1 MQTKIMFG
9 KFSQNKMN
17 TQRDIKDNKIR
28 RNFHNR
34 QRPNSIRVLHRNGEP
49 AKTPVIKSSSFVAES
64 INNFKKED
72 PFTIKKNIPSNNNHP
87 NTNNNSNKN
96 VKGSYQYSANKK
108 RRYNNIETPENRS
121 YKDQTK
127 RKTNLIPKPDIG
139 VIRIVPL
146 GGVEEIGKNMTA
158 IEIGD
163 DIIVI
168 DAGMQFK
175 TEDTPGI
182 DYIIP
187 NTTYLEE
194 RKDKIRAM
202 FVTHGHL
209 DHIGGIPLVMSRIGN
224 PPLYSRNLSILMIK
238 KRQEEF
244 PHLPPL
250 NVNIVEKD
258 SVIYAGKIRVRFFGV
273 THTVPDSM
281 GLIIET
287 PYGAIV
293 TPGDYKLDQIDG
305 KVTDEEEREY
315 SIFDKEKVLLLLT
328 DSTNVENEG
337 FALPEVKVHEGLS
350 KLIREVNGRIIIAAF
365 ASHITRLV
373 KIIEV
378 AEALG
383 KKVVLD
389 GRSLKTNMDVCEQAG
404 IFKPKKGTM
413 ISLEEVEKYPPNKV
427 IILMTGAQGEEF
439 AALNRAANKTHK
451 KFSIR
456 KGDTI
461 ILSASIVPGNEMS
474 VQHLKDNL
482 ARHGVRIISYRTS
495 EEYIHA
501 TGHGNQEDIK
511 WLHNRLKAKFF
522 VPIHGWHSMLVKHKE
537 LAISWGVKEENI
549 IVPDNGSIIE
559 IVDNGN
565 RITLRKEKAPSGPM
579 MVDGFSVGDE
589 QDVVIRD
596 RVMLAQD
603 GMFVLIATI
612 DSSNGKLKKS
622 PDIISRGFIYLK
634 ENQELLHQVRLIVK
648 KTVEDG
654 ARGMHP
660 INLDIIKTNLGDN
673 VSKFLYQ
680 KTAKRPLVI
689 PVLLNI

>member
-1 MQTKIMFG
+1 MNEIIKKTGNPKLKSGQ
-9 KFSQNKMN
+9 KFNYRKQGN
-17 TQRDIKDNKIR
+17 
-28 RNFHNR
+28 
-34 QRPNSIRVLHRNGEP
+34 IRVLHKP
-49 AKTPVIKSSSFVAES
+49 QQPVIKPATITVKQNSYSSIKPNQNA
-64 INNFKKED
+64 NKK
-72 PFTIKKNIPSNNNHP
+72 ISR
-87 NTNNNSNKN
+87 
-96 VKGSYQYSANKK
+96 GSYQYGNAKNN
-108 RRYNNIETPENRS
+108 RR
-121 YKDQTK
+121 
-127 RKTNLIPKPDIG
+127 PKPETQQQEIKTRSSLPKNKTIVIPPPADG
-139 VIRIVPL
+139 VIRIIPL

-202 FVTHGHL
+202 LVTHGHL

-224 PPLYSRNLSILMIK
+224 PPLYSRNLSILVMK

-250 NVNIVEKD
+250 NTHVVEKD
-258 SVIYAGKIRVRFFGV
+258 SVIYAGKIRIRFFGV
-273 THTVPDSM
+273 THTMPDSM
-281 GLIIET
+281 GIVIET
-287 PYGAIV
+287 PYGSIV

-305 KVTDEEEREY
+305 KVSEEEEKEY
-315 SIFDKEKVLLLLT
+315 AFFDKEKVLLLLT
-328 DSTNVENEG
+328 DSTNIENEG
-337 FALPEVKVHEGLS
+337 FSLPEVRVHEGLD
-350 KLIREVNGRIIIAAF
+350 KVIRQGTGRIIISAF
-365 ASHITRLV
+365 ASSITRLM
-373 KIIEV
+373 KIVEI
-378 AEALG
+378 AESLG

-389 GRSLKTNMDVCEQAG
+389 GRSLKSNMEVCELAG
-404 IFKPKKGTM
+404 IFKPKKGT
-413 ISLEEVEKYPPNKV
+413 IIPVEDVDNYPPNKV
-427 IILMTGAQGEEF
+427 LIMMTGAQGEEF
-439 AALNRAANKTHK
+439 AALGRAANKTHK
-451 KFSIR
+451 KFTIR
-456 KGDTI
+456 PGDTI
-461 ILSASIVPGNEMS
+461 ILSSSIVPGNEIA

-482 ARHGVRIISYRTS
+482 SRHGVRIISYRTS

-511 WLHNRLKAKFF
+511 WLHRKTHPKFF
-522 VPIHGWHSMLVKHKE
+522 IPIHGWHSMLVKHKE
-537 LAISWGVKEENI
+537 VAMSIGMPEDNI

-559 IVDNGN
+559 IIDNGEKM
-565 RITLRKEKAPSGPM
+565 ILRKEKAPSGPM

-612 DSSNGKLKKS
+612 DSSTGKLRKS

-634 ENQELLHQVRLIVK
+634 ENQELLHQVRLIIK
-648 KTVEDG
+648 KTIEDEIE
-654 ARGMHP
+654 GMNP
-660 INLDIIKTNLGDN
+660 INFDIIKTALGDN
-673 VSKFLYQ
+673 ISKFLFQ

>member
-1 MQTKIMFG
+1 MNQSLRKTEATKIKSG
-9 KFSQNKMN
+9 QKFSYKKSGN
-17 TQRDIKDNKIR
+17 
-28 RNFHNR
+28 
-34 QRPNSIRVLHRNGEP
+34 IRVLHKVEQQNTKRINTNKNIVAYTSP
-49 AKTPVIKSSSFVAES
+49 SIRSSS
-64 INNFKKED
+64 NKK
-72 PFTIKKNIPSNNNHP
+72 ISRSSYQYGSKGNKKGKP
-87 NTNNNSNKN
+87 TNNSNNKTRGSFN
-96 VKGSYQYSANKK
+96 REKKDIIPPPEKG
-108 RRYNNIETPENRS
+108 
-121 YKDQTK
+121 
-127 RKTNLIPKPDIG
+127 
-139 VIRIVPL
+139 VVRIIPL

-158 IEIGD
+158 IEIGN

-194 RKDKIRAM
+194 NKDKIRAV
-202 FVTHGHL
+202 FITHGHL
-209 DHIGGIPLVMSRIGN
+209 DHIGGVPLVMSRIGN
-224 PPLYSRNLSILMIK
+224 PPIYSRNLTILLMK

-244 PHLPPL
+244 LHLPPL
-250 NVNIVEKD
+250 KVNIVENN
-258 SVIYAGKIRVRFFGV
+258 SVVYAGEIKVRFFGV

-281 GLIIET
+281 GIIIET
-287 PYGAIV
+287 PYGIIA

-305 KVTDEEEREY
+305 KVTKEEEKEY
-315 SIFDKEKVLLLLT
+315 AFFDKEKVLLLMT
-328 DSTNVENEG
+328 DSTNIENEG
-337 FALPEVKVHEGLS
+337 FALPEIKVHEGLD
-350 KLIREVNGRIIIAAF
+350 KLIKQSSGRIIIAAF

-373 KIIEV
+373 RIVEI
-378 AEALG
+378 AESLG

-389 GRSLKTNMDVCEQAG
+389 GRSLKTNMEVCEQAG
-404 IFKPKKGTM
+404 LFKPKKGT
-413 ISLEEVEKYPPNKV
+413 IIPVENVDDYPPNKV

-451 KFSIR
+451 KFTIR

-461 ILSASIVPGNEMS
+461 ILSASIVPGNEIA

-482 ARHGVRIISYRTS
+482 TRQGVKIISYRTS

-501 TGHGNQEDIK
+501 TGHGNQEDIR
-511 WLHNRLKAKFF
+511 WLHKKTHPKFF
-522 VPIHGWHSMLVKHKE
+522 IPIHGWHSMLVKHKE
-537 LAISWGVKEENI
+537 LAVSWGIPEENV

-559 IVDNGN
+559 ITHNGTK
-565 RITLRKEKAPSGPM
+565 IGVRKEKAPAGPM

-612 DSSNGKLKKS
+612 DSMTNKLRKS

-634 ENQELLHQVRLIVK
+634 ENQELLHQVRLIIK
-648 KTVEDG
+648 KTIEDEI
-654 ARGMHP
+654 RGMHP
-660 INLDIIKTNLGDN
+660 IDFDVLKTALGDN

-689 PVLLNI
+689 PVLLSI

>member
-1 MQTKIMFG
+1 MNEIPKKQGIQRNLRPYHARPHAVRVMHKDAPATNFTRSTSKTTK
-9 KFSQNKMN
+9 S
-17 TQRDIKDNKIR
+17 
-28 RNFHNR
+28 
-34 QRPNSIRVLHRNGEP
+34 
-49 AKTPVIKSSSFVAES
+49 
-64 INNFKKED
+64 
-72 PFTIKKNIPSNNNHP
+72 
-87 NTNNNSNKN
+87 
-96 VKGSYQYSANKK
+96 SYQYGKSTGGRAPKRPQPTALEQTITPKK
-108 RRYNNIETPENRS
+108 RGVTIPPPE
-121 YKDQTK
+121 
-127 RKTNLIPKPDIG
+127 PG
-139 VIRIVPL
+139 VVRIIPL

-202 FVTHGHL
+202 IVTHGHL

-224 PPLYSRNLSILMIK
+224 PPLYSRNLTVLLMK

-244 PHLPPL
+244 PHLPAL

-258 SVIYAGKIRVRFFGV
+258 SVIYAGKMRIRFFGV

-281 GLIIET
+281 GIIIET
-287 PYGAIV
+287 PYGSIV

-305 KVTDEEEREY
+305 VVSDEEEKEY
-315 SIFDKEKVLLLLT
+315 AFFDKEKVLLLMT
-328 DSTNVENEG
+328 DSTNIDNEG
-337 FALPEVKVHEGLS
+337 FALPEVRVHEGLG
-350 KLIREVNGRIIIAAF
+350 KLIRASSGRIIIAAF

-373 KIIEV
+373 KIVEI
-378 AEALG
+378 AESLG
-383 KKVVLD
+383 KKVILE
-389 GRSLKTNMDVCEQAG
+389 GRSLKTNMEVCEQAG
-404 IFKPKKGTM
+404 LFKPKKGTL
-413 ISLEEVEKYPPNKV
+413 IPVEDADSYPPNKV
-427 IILMTGAQGEEF
+427 IVLMTGAQGEEF

-451 KFSIR
+451 KFTIR
-456 KGDTI
+456 AGDTI
-461 ILSASIVPGNEMS
+461 ILSASIVPGNEIA
-474 VQHLKDNL
+474 VAKLKDNL
-482 ARHGVRIISYRTS
+482 ARHGVKIISYRTS

-511 WLHNRLKAKFF
+511 WLHRKTHPKFF
-522 VPIHGWHSMLVKHKE
+522 IPIHGHHYMLKLHAD
-537 LAISWGVKEENI
+537 LAMSLGMSEDHIV
-549 IVPDNGSIIE
+549 VPDNGSIIE
-559 IVDNGN
+559 ITDNGEK
-565 RITLRKEKAPSGPM
+565 ISVRKEKAASNPM

-596 RVMLAQD
+596 RQMLAQD

-612 DSSNGKLKKS
+612 DANSGKLRKS

-634 ENQELLHQVRLIVK
+634 ENQELLHQVRLIIK
-648 KTVEDG
+648 KTIEDG
-654 ARGMHP
+654 ARGMNP
-660 INLDIIKTNLGDN
+660 VNFDLIKTNLGDN
-673 VSKFLYQ
+673 VSRFLFQ

-689 PVLLNI
+689 PVLLSI

>member
-1 MQTKIMFG
+1 MNEPLKNEQNRRFRSAQKPNYNKYNNVRVMHKPELPKIKTNIVTKPTNYFSKNQTL
-9 KFSQNKMN
+9 NK
-17 TQRDIKDNKIR
+17 KP
-28 RNFHNR
+28 NR
-34 QRPNSIRVLHRNGEP
+34 
-49 AKTPVIKSSSFVAES
+49 
-64 INNFKKED
+64 
-72 PFTIKKNIPSNNNHP
+72 
-87 NTNNNSNKN
+87 
-96 VKGSYQYSANKK
+96 GSYQYSNIRGRKHQRTDSQPIQEKTTFSRNKTTQ
-108 RRYNNIETPENRS
+108 IPSPE
-121 YKDQTK
+121 K
-127 RKTNLIPKPDIG
+127 G
-139 VIRIVPL
+139 VIRIIPL

-158 IEIGD
+158 VEIGD

-202 FVTHGHL
+202 IVTHGHL

-224 PPLYSRNLSILMIK
+224 PPLYSRNLSVLVMK

-250 NVNIVEKD
+250 NAQIIEKD
-258 SVIYAGKIRVRFFGV
+258 SVVNVGNIRIRFFGV
-273 THTVPDSM
+273 THTMPDSL
-281 GLIIET
+281 GIVIET
-287 PYGAIV
+287 PYGSIV

-305 KVTDEEEREY
+305 VVTPEEEKEY
-315 SIFDKEKVLLLLT
+315 AFFDNEKVLLLMT
-328 DSTNVENEG
+328 DSTNIENEG
-337 FALPEVKVHEGLS
+337 FSLPEIKVHEGLD
-350 KLIREVNGRIIIAAF
+350 KVIRQGTGRIIIAAF
-365 ASHITRLV
+365 ASSITRLM
-373 KIIEV
+373 KIVEI
-378 AEALG
+378 AESLG

-389 GRSLKTNMDVCEQAG
+389 GRSLKTNMEVCELAG
-404 IFKPKKGTM
+404 IFKPKKGT
-413 ISLEEVEKYPPNKV
+413 IIPVEDVDKYPPNKV
-427 IILMTGAQGEEF
+427 LIMMTGAQGEEF
-439 AALNRAANKTHK
+439 AALGRAANKTHK
-451 KFSIR
+451 KFTIK

-461 ILSASIVPGNEMS
+461 ILSSSIVPGNEIA

-482 ARHGVRIISYRTS
+482 SRHGVRIISYRTS

-511 WLHNRLKAKFF
+511 WLHRKTHPKFF
-522 VPIHGWHSMLVKHKE
+522 IPIHGWHSMLVKHKE
-537 LAISWGVKEENI
+537 VAMSLGMSEENI

-565 RITLRKEKAPSGPM
+565 KMILRKEKAPSGPM
-579 MVDGFSVGDE
+579 MVDGFSIGDE

-612 DSSNGKLKKS
+612 DSSTGKLRKS

-634 ENQELLHQVRLIVK
+634 ENQELLHQVRLIIK
-648 KTVEDG
+648 KTVEDETS
-654 ARGMHP
+654 GMNP
-660 INLDIIKTNLGDN
+660 INFDSIKTALGDN
-673 VSKFLYQ
+673 ISKFLFQ
-680 KTAKRPLVI
+680 KTAKRPIVI
-689 PVLLNI
+689 PVLLSI

>member
-1 MQTKIMFG
+1 MNPISKKPQDG
-9 KFSQNKMN
+9 K
-17 TQRDIKDNKIR
+17 
-28 RNFHNR
+28 
-34 QRPNSIRVLHRNGEP
+34 
-49 AKTPVIKSSSFVAES
+49 
-64 INNFKKED
+64 
-72 PFTIKKNIPSNNNHP
+72 
-87 NTNNNSNKN
+87 NKN
-96 VKGSYQYSANKK
+96 VRNYNSHGKNKSNTVRVMRKPDNYPSSNSGFSKDLHKKTINPTNKISRSSYQYGNSKGA
-108 RRYNNIETPENRS
+108 RRPKSPTPEH
-121 YKDQTK
+121 KEVFQPLK
-127 RKTNLIPKPDIG
+127 KKTSLIPPPEKG
-139 VIRIVPL
+139 VIRIIPL

-209 DHIGGIPLVMSRIGN
+209 DHIGGVPLVMSRIGN
-224 PPLYSRNLSILMIK
+224 PPIYSRNLTILMIK

-244 PHLPPL
+244 SHLPAL
-250 NVNIVEKD
+250 KLNIVEKD
-258 SVIYAGKIRVRFFGV
+258 SVIQAGNIRVKFFAV

-281 GLIIET
+281 GIIIET
-287 PYGAIV
+287 PHGLIV

-305 KVTDEEEREY
+305 KVSEEEEKEY
-315 SIFDKEKVLLLLT
+315 AFFDKEKVLLLLT
-328 DSTNVENEG
+328 DSTNIENEG
-337 FALPEVKVHEGLS
+337 FALPESKVHEGLE
-350 KLIREVNGRIIIAAF
+350 KLITQISGRIIIAAF

-373 KIIEV
+373 KIVEI
-378 AEALG
+378 AESLG
-383 KKVVLD
+383 KKIVLD
-389 GRSLKTNMDVCEQAG
+389 GRSLKTNMEVCELAG
-404 IFKPKKGTM
+404 LFKPKKGT
-413 ISLEEVEKYPPNKV
+413 IIPVEDADSYPPNKV
-427 IILMTGAQGEEF
+427 VILMTGAQGEEF

-451 KFSIR
+451 KFTIQ

-461 ILSASIVPGNEMS
+461 ILSASVVPGNEIS

-495 EEYIHA
+495 EEFIHA

-511 WLHNRLKAKFF
+511 WLHKKTHPKFF
-522 VPIHGWHSMLVKHKE
+522 IPIHGWHSMLVKHKE
-537 LAISWGVKEENI
+537 VVVNMGMPAENV
-549 IVPDNGSIIE
+549 IVPDNGSLIE
-559 IVDNGN
+559 ISSDGQK
-565 RITLRKEKAPSGPM
+565 ITKRKEKAPSGPM

-589 QDVVIRD
+589 QEVVIRD
-596 RVMLAQD
+596 RQMLAQD

-612 DSSNGKLKKS
+612 DSMSGKLRKS

-634 ENQELLHQVRLIVK
+634 ENQELLHQVRLIIK
-648 KTVEDG
+648 KTIEDG

-660 INLDIIKTNLGDN
+660 INFDLIKTALGDN
-673 VSKFLYQ
+673 ISKFLYQ

-689 PVLLNI
+689 PVLLSV